1 MEPYKYSVFG
11 RKVRG
16 EYMKYIHWVGLATSV
31 AIAATGCAGT
41 STVAS
46 LDEPQAPYPEMKSR
60 EWCQDNYSSAAVS
73 ARDRQANAKHCD
85 ELARRNY
92 MEAKRERESRQ

>member
-1 MEPYKYSVFG
+1 
-11 RKVRG
+11 
-16 EYMKYIHWVGLATSV
+16 MKFFNLIGFAVLAAV
-31 AIAATGCAGT
+31 AGCANT
-41 STVAS
+41 DAVAS
-46 LDEPQAPYPEMKSR
+46 LDAPKAPYPEMKSR

-92 MEAKRERESRQ
+92 LEAKRERESRQ